1 MNNEKRIF
9 TSGLDFNKL
18 FIIFVIG
25 CLFGNYYEMILN
37 LVRHYLRDGSIF
49 WEVRLGVIYGPFSP
63 VYGMGA
69 VLMTKL
75 LAGKNDK
82 WYITL
87 IKGALL
93 GGSFEYLISFL
104 QETFTGTT
112 SWNYRKKILDINGR
126 TTIPIMLLWGLLSV
140 VFIHFIYPWL
150 SKKIENIP
158 RNIGKPILVVFV
170 VFLSLDMFISFTAV
184 IRQSLRREGY
194 PAYTYLDEF
203 YDKFYTDERL
213 KKVYPN
219 MKVRVKND

>member
-49 WEVRLGVIYGPFSP
+49 WEVRRGVIYGPFSTG
-63 VYGMGA
+63 YGMGA

-75 LAGKNDK
+75 LVGKNNK

-93 GGSFEYLISFL
+93 GGSFEYLTSFL

-112 SWNYRKKILDINGR
+112 SWNYSKKILDINGR